1 MILIDNVKYSCIECI
16 RGHRSSLCQHH
27 TRPLLQVRS
36 KGRPNV
42 HMNGNPNHRVAVI
55 SEAIDEQKSNS
66 GLKGDESDKKV
77 IVLRASLK
85 QIIDLE
91 TGQIIGPYK
100 GMEDERAK
108 PPPPV
113 IHSNSFV
120 NTSSC
125 CSNGI
130 KKIKNDCGCSNKKN
144 KNVNRLKILRTYF
157 EKHLKLSKDRATLA
171 SSDINKGMKLAN
183 RDKPIENT
191 LNNKAFFNQL
201 DISPCALPLP
211 GGCSCDSSCSCEGCI
226 LHGNAAAND
235 FTKQLGTLLDMTS
248 KKDEKTDAS
257 LVCPEATDA
266 QQKDEILP
274 KASYGYPSTNPAYL
288 ESLKPFAV
296 KEFFADGDTNYP
308 GEMNGSS
315 LNNNS
320 YTYQNIYASITPQPV
335 PNETEHNL
343 SDENGCSCSDDC
355 DCYNCETH
363 GIINGV
369 KLDEFFN
376 SIIPDYKNNF
386 FKD

>member
-1 MILIDNVKYSCIECI
+1 
-16 RGHRSSLCQHH
+16 
-27 TRPLLQVRS
+27 
-36 KGRPNV
+36 
-42 HMNGNPNHRVAVI
+42 MNGNPNHRVAVI
-55 SEAIDEQKSNS
+55 SEAIDKQNFNPR
-66 GLKGDESDKKV
+66 GKGDESEKKV

-100 GMEDERAK
+100 GKEDERAK

-144 KNVNRLKILRTYF
+144 KNINRLKILRTYF
-157 EKHLKLSKDRATLA
+157 EKHLKLSKDGATLA
-171 SSDINKGMKLAN
+171 SSDINKGIKQAA
-183 RDKPIENT
+183 RDKFYESA

-211 GGCSCDSSCSCEGCI
+211 GSCSCNSSCSCEGCI
-226 LHGNAAAND
+226 LHGNAAEND
-235 FTKQLGTLLDMTS
+235 FTKQLGTFLDMTS
-248 KKDEKTDAS
+248 RKDKKTDAS
-257 LVCPEATDA
+257 FVCPKASDA
-266 QQKDEILP
+266 QQKDDIFP
-274 KASYGYPSTNPAYL
+274 KEGYGYPSTNPADP

-296 KEFFADGDTNYP
+296 KDFFTDSDTNYS
-308 GEMNGSS
+308 GETNSTS
-315 LNNNS
+315 LNNNLYIHQNL
-320 YTYQNIYASITPQPV
+320 YTSITPQPIT
-335 PNETEHNL
+335 NETVHNL

-369 KLDEFFN
+369 RLDEFFN
-376 SIIPDYKNNF
+376 CIIPDYKNNF
-386 FKD
+386 LKD